1 MPDAK
6 STSMVWIS
14 GTAHREA
21 GRTQILTRRLTWF
34 SSQKIYKL
42 PCCRSDRS
50 HETKLNLQKHIK
62 RKVWVWLF
70 YFLCGNSRPVSKS
83 RLCCN
88 SLQDFAHIFCCAG
101 NGIAAEHIV
110 AVVFVVNENC
120 PHVFAAQEKELLLN
134 ILLQSS
140 LLLRVT
146 LEKIWFTV
154 ERSLLFANSATTP
167 VQTQVNSRD
176 TCKPIQER
184 SLFCK
189 QCN

>member
-1 MPDAK
+1 MQRAP
-6 STSMVWIS
+6 VWCEYLELPTVKPAELKYS
-14 GTAHREA
+14 
-21 GRTQILTRRLTWF
+21 QDVSLDY
-34 SSQKIYKL
+34 SSQRIYKL

-50 HETKLNLQKHIK
+50 HETKLNQQKHKK

-88 SLQDFAHIFCCAG
+88 SLQYFEHIFCCAG

-134 ILLQSS
+134 
-140 LLLRVT
+140 
-146 LEKIWFTV
+146 
-154 ERSLLFANSATTP
+154 NS
-167 VQTQVNSRD
+167 
-176 TCKPIQER
+176 
-184 SLFCK
+184 
-189 QCN
+189 